1 MLGIYVHIPFCEK
14 KCNYCSFSSFSKDE
28 TFIKQYLSF
37 LCSEIEKSQF
47 KGREV
52 DTIYIGG
59 GTPSLLTV
67 EQIANI
73 LKSIYNTFKVNEQ
86 CEITI
91 ECNPNSVT
99 YQKALGYRQSH
110 INRISLGVQSLNESE
125 LKFLARMHNAQQVF
139 DAIENIQKAGIY
151 NLSADLLIGIRG
163 SSFDSF
169 KEQLDKLINLN
180 VKHISCYMLQVEE
193 NTPLEKMYQKNKNI
207 ILSDDE
213 CSKLYNQIANYLK
226 SKNFLHYEISNF
238 ALDGFQSKHNLKYWT
253 GEEYLGFGLA
263 AHSYIDKTRIANAKS
278 FAKYYN
284 DEIEFCEKL
293 TSKELIEEHI
303 MLGLRCQSGINKSY
317 LKSLGY
323 DIEKNKNYQK
333 LLKNKVV
340 FEKNDNIYLNE
351 EFFTVSNSIILDL
364 IDF

>member
-37 LCSEIEKSQF
+37 LCGEIEKSQF

-67 EQIANI
+67 EQIASI

-99 YQKALGYRQSH
+99 YQKVLGYRQNH

-180 VKHISCYMLQVEE
+180 VKHISCYMLQVEDG
-193 NTPLEKMYQKNKNI
+193 TPLKNMVESGKVK
-207 ILSDDE
+207 LPSDD
-213 CSKLYNQIANYLK
+213 QTV
-226 SKNFLHYEISNF
+226 
-238 ALDGFQSKHNLKYWT
+238 D
-253 GEEYLGFGLA
+253 
-263 AHSYIDKTRIANAKS
+263 
-278 FAKYYN
+278 
-284 DEIEFCEKL
+284 
-293 TSKELIEEHI
+293 
-303 MLGLRCQSGINKSY
+303 
-317 LKSLGY
+317 
-323 DIEKNKNYQK
+323 NYQK
-333 LLKNKVV
+333 LS
-340 FEKNDNIYLNE
+340 
-351 EFFTVSNSIILDL
+351 SNC
-364 IDF
+364 

>member
-28 TFIKQYLSF
+28 DFIKKYINF
-37 LCSEIEKSQF
+37 LCSEIEGSKF
-47 KGREV
+47 KGREI
-52 DTIYIGG
+52 DSIYIGG
-59 GTPSLLTV
+59 GTPSLLMPV
-67 EQIANI
+67 QIDSI
-73 LKSIYNTFKVNEQ
+73 FKSIYKTFKVNAQ

-91 ECNPNSVT
+91 ECNPNSIT
-99 YQKALGYRQSH
+99 YDKVLAYKKNNV
-110 INRISLGVQSLNESE
+110 NRISLGVQSLNEGE
-125 LKFLARMHNAQQVF
+125 LQFLGRKHNVKQVF
-139 DAIENIQKAGIY
+139 DALANIQKVGIENI
-151 NLSADLLIGIRG
+151 SVDLLIGIG
-163 SSFDSF
+163 GLNFASF
-169 KEQLDKLINLN
+169 KRQLDKLLGYE

-193 NTPLEKMYQKNKNI
+193 NTPLEKMYQKNKDI

-278 FAKYYN
+278 FTKYYN

-333 LLKNKVV
+333 LLKNNVV